1 MDDDHVLVIVIRGH
15 ELWGVEVELEQAC
28 KGVEPADLVS
38 KRDRFRLNVERI
50 TLLNVLNFYNG
61 VLLKLALSGCDL
73 ESVRQGSHLHLFGPI
88 DDDLTLA
95 RDRGDRW
102 LWFFCYLF
110 VISLFTTESAFI
122 SLVYDDL
129 GGVSVL

>member
-15 ELWGVEVELEQAC
+15 ELWGVEVELEQTC

-50 TLLNVLNFYNG
+50 TLLNVLNFYNR

-88 DDDLTLA
+88 DDDLSLA
-95 RDRGDRW
+95 CDRGDRW
-102 LWFFCYLF
+102 LWFIYFLLVF
-110 VISLFTTESAFI
+110 SLITTFLIEIKRVAKH
-122 SLVYDDL
+122 LYK
-129 GGVSVL
+129 